1 MIKIAFVFHK
11 KQSMDLVIKIPGPML
26 VLAEFHYVV
35 GQISELQ
42 VGESIVSE
50 VLQ

>member
-1 MIKIAFVFHK
+1 MNKITFEFHK
-11 KQSMDLVIKIPGPML
+11 KYSLPSVINIPGTML

-35 GQISELQ
+35 GQVSELQ